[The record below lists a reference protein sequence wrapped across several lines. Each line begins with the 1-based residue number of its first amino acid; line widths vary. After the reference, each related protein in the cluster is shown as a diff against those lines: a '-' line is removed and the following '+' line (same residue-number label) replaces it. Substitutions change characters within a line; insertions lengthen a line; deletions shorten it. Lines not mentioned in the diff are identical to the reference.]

1 LVPAIVDLV
10 DNSTDGAQRVRGDKK
25 SFDGLWVRVRFDK
38 SEFRIADNCGG
49 IDVPTARLSAFRF
62 GRPEGAPTVRHSV
75 GQFGVGM
82 KRALFKIGRSIRVES
97 KTASSRFVVDID
109 VDRWAQDD
117 ADWQF
122 RFSELEEGIRGVPE
136 DERGTTITV
145 RQLRESVSNEFQLTS
160 FLSELKGELEMRIRH
175 PLGRKLAITVNEIP
189 LDVEPLKLLSDER
202 VAPTYWEHN
211 FDKKGGKPVKVK
223 LYCGLGESGNRE
235 MAGWHVFCNGRLI
248 LQGDKTRVTGWG
260 DRAGELSIPGF
271 HGQYNAFRG
280 FAFFDSDDA
289 ERLPWNTTKTGI
301 NVDSEIWRAVRL
313 EMIARMHPVKVFLD
327 ALKKEKEEAE
337 KEGTDEP
344 GFLAE
349 IVDSSTHENLDS
361 VKTRPAFVLPQP
373 RSKAKPKGPKL
384 GNILYSKPVDVIE
397 TVMQSLGAKSYK
409 EVGEKTF
416 DYYLNAECED

>member
-1 LVPAIVDLV
+1 
-10 DNSTDGAQRVRGDKK
+10 
-25 SFDGLWVRVRFDK
+25 
-38 SEFRIADNCGG
+38 
-49 IDVPTARLSAFRF
+49 
-62 GRPEGAPTVRHSV
+62 
-75 GQFGVGM
+75 
-82 KRALFKIGRSIRVES
+82 
-97 KTASSRFVVDID
+97 
-109 VDRWAQDD
+109 
-117 ADWQF
+117 
-122 RFSELEEGIRGVPE
+122 
-136 DERGTTITV
+136 
-145 RQLRESVSNEFQLTS
+145 
-160 FLSELKGELEMRIRH
+160 
-175 PLGRKLAITVNEIP
+175 
-189 LDVEPLKLLSDER
+189 
-202 VAPTYWEHN
+202 
-211 FDKKGGKPVKVK
+211 
-223 LYCGLGESGNRE
+223 
-235 MAGWHVFCNGRLI
+235 
-248 LQGDKTRVTGWG
+248 VTGWG